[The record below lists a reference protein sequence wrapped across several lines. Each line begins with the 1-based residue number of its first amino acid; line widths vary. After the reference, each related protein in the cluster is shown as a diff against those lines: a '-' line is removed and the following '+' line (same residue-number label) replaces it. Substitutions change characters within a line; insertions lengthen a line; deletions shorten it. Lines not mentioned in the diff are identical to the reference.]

1 MIHSNIYIS
10 SLATKRFV
18 RALVTTCPI
27 LTLNFCWMPSLIIY
41 MLIHSGV
48 VFTQIQVEL
57 LDCDTSRFLVRFQIV
72 TCDWPY
78 IGFVRSVDSNRVIR
92 RTCLKKKN
100 QIRWWEPYVN
110 ANFISIWSLCPV
122 AEVIEYRHYR
132 LGRRYCEPLMRRLKD
147 LWLRRPSRKRLIW
160 G

>member
-92 RTCLKKKN
+92 RTCLKKKTRYVDEN
-100 QIRWWEPYVN
+100 RTWMLTLLVFGLYVPWPKSLNTDIIDLDDATVNRWWEGWRTSDWEGL
-110 ANFISIWSLCPV
+110 AGS
-122 AEVIEYRHYR
+122 
-132 LGRRYCEPLMRRLKD
+132 G
-147 LWLRRPSRKRLIW
+147 
-160 G
+160 